1 MPKAIRSIINQCNK
15 VDTDWCIK
23 LNRLSKNL
31 YIQKFFNYIS
41 WLGDGKIWY
50 LIIFL
55 IPFISDGG
63 ILISI
68 EMICFGLIGTA
79 IYKSLKNKINRPRP
93 YKINQ
98 SIYLG
103 GKILDQFSF
112 PSGHTLHAVI
122 FSLILIFYF
131 SFVSEILL
139 IFTLL
144 IALSRVILGMHYPT
158 DVFIGGLIGYI
169 IFNLFMYYKNYENF
183 ILI

>member
-15 VDTDWCIK
+15 VYTDWCIK

-31 YIQKFFNYIS
+31 YIQKFFNFIS

-93 YKINQ
+93 YKIN
-98 SIYLG
+98 
-103 GKILDQFSF
+103 
-112 PSGHTLHAVI
+112 
-122 FSLILIFYF
+122 
-131 SFVSEILL
+131 
-139 IFTLL
+139 
-144 IALSRVILGMHYPT
+144 
-158 DVFIGGLIGYI
+158 
-169 IFNLFMYYKNYENF
+169 
-183 ILI
+183 

>member
-23 LNRLSKNL
+23 LNRLSKNQ
-31 YIQKFFNYIS
+31 YIQNFFNFIS

-55 IPFISDGG
+55 IPFMSDGG
-63 ILISI
+63 IHISI
-68 EMICFGLIGTA
+68 EMICFGLIGTG
-79 IYKSLKNKINRPRP
+79 IYKLLKNKINRPRP

-122 FSLILIFYF
+122 FSLILIFYLP
-131 SFVSEILL
+131 VLTEILF

-144 IALSRVILGMHYPT
+144 IALSRVILGMHYPS
-158 DVFIGGLIGYI
+158 DVFIGGMIGFLI
-169 IFNLFMYYKNYENF
+169 FKLFLYYKDYENF
-183 ILI
+183 IFI